1 MKEKEYNWY
10 RLDTTARLYPAI
22 LDTRD
27 STFRL
32 SMELLEEVDPEILQK
47 ALEKTLPRFPTFE
60 VKLKP
65 GLFWYYFEYNE
76 NTPPVEPESKFPCS
90 RIYPDKNKEFLFK
103 VLYFKNRISLEV
115 FHSITDG
122 LGGMEFFKSLV
133 FEYLKIKGYPVEG
146 EGLIKMSDE
155 SPKPYEAEDSF
166 EKYYNRGK
174 KRKHAG
180 ITAYH
185 IEGVAYPRGEQNVVH
200 GVVDVDE
207 MLAAARRYG
216 VKLTTFLAAVMIYA
230 IYRDQRL
237 DLGEK
242 KPVRIMVPVNLRRM
256 FPSGTLRN
264 FISHYL
270 VGVRFEQE
278 VSFEDVVAQL
288 AEQLKQVATK
298 TEMSAYIN
306 SNVDVSKNIMVKIA
320 PLHAKNMGLR
330 AAYQWYGEKLYTTIV
345 SNLAVIRL
353 PASMTPHVKSISC
366 AMGATDML
374 PIKMTA
380 CTYNGKLDICFTRCI
395 MEADIIKEFFRFLT
409 KEQKMKV
416 EIYGNGWREEQ

>member
-32 SMELLEEVDPEILQK
+32 SMELYEEVDPVILQR

-60 VKLKP
+60 VKLKQ

-76 NTPPVEPESKFPCS
+76 NIPPVEAEEEFPCS
-90 RIYPDKNKEFLFK
+90 RIYPDKNNEFLFK
-103 VLYFKNRISLEV
+103 VLYFNNRIALEV

-133 FEYLKIKGYPVEG
+133 FDYLTLKGYPVKG
-146 EGLIKMSDE
+146 DGLIKTSDE
-155 SPKPYEAEDSF
+155 APKPYEAEDSF

-180 ITAYH
+180 IHSYH
-185 IEGVAYPRGEQNVVH
+185 IEGAAYPRGEQNVVH
-200 GVVDVDE
+200 GVMNVED
-207 MLAAARRYG
+207 MLALSRKYD
-216 VKLTTFLAAVMIYA
+216 VKLTTFLSAVMIYA

-270 VGVRFEQE
+270 VGVRFEGE
-278 VSFEDVVAQL
+278 VTFDSVIEQL
-288 AEQLKQVATK
+288 SEQLKQVATK

-306 SNVDVSKNIMVKIA
+306 SNVDVTKNFIVKFA

-330 AAYQWYGEKLYTTIV
+330 AAYKWYGEKLYTTVV

-353 PASMTPHVKSISC
+353 PDSMTGYVKSISC

-395 MEADIIKEFFRFLT
+395 MEADIIKEFFRFLA
-409 KEQKMKV
+409 KEHHIDID
-416 EIYGNGWREEQ
+416 IYGNGWREDV